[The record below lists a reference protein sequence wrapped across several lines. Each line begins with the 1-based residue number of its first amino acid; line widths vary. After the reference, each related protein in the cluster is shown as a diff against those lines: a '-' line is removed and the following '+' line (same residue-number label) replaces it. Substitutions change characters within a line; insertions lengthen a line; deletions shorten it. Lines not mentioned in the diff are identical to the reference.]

1 MDHIDRMLDR
11 ILELQKENQRLRAVM
26 ANLRLSAL
34 MREEII
40 DYLQEKL
47 NENDR
52 QSIETTQRRTKIQ
65 R

>member
-11 ILELQKENQRLRAVM
+11 ILELQKENQQLRAVM

-34 MREEII
+34 MREQII

-52 QSIETTQRRTKIQ
+52 QSIETTERRPKVQR
-65 R
+65 

>member
-52 QSIETTQRRTKIQ
+52 QSIETAERRPKVQR
-65 R
+65 

>member
-26 ANLRLSAL
+26 ANLRLTAL

-52 QSIETTQRRTKIQ
+52 QGIEAAERRPKVQR
-65 R
+65 

>member
-52 QSIETTQRRTKIQ
+52 QGIETAERRPKVQR
-65 R
+65 

>member
-52 QSIETTQRRTKIQ
+52 QSVETTQRRTKIQ